1 MRCCFFGIY
10 YVNSLYLHVS
20 AGLPEPA
27 SRHVPVHPLL
37 GSVGDTT
44 AGPQQSLRPAAN
56 VTSPHFALE
65 KKNRGKTHCSKERT
79 EKTLASLETIN
90 GFSTACGA
98 FVLQRSP

>member
-65 KKNRGKTHCSKERT
+65 KKKKKENTLQQRENGKNIS
-79 EKTLASLETIN
+79 
-90 GFSTACGA
+90 FSGDD
-98 FVLQRSP
+98 